1 MRSFLLMVVAGGAGT
16 AARYGLSLWLQN
28 GAGARFDFPLG
39 TLAVNVLGCLLLS
52 AITTVALQRAAPEMR
67 LILGTGFCGAFTTF
81 STFGVEADDLLRR
94 APASAFWYISGNLV
108 LGLGAIWAGRWL
120 ALQLLGRAAS

>member
-1 MRSFLLMVVAGGAGT
+1 MRSFLLMVLAGGAGT

-28 GAGARFDFPLG
+28 GARLDFPLG

-94 APASAFWYISGNLV
+94 APALAFWYIGGNLF
-108 LGLGAIWAGRWL
+108 LGLGAIWVGRWL
-120 ALQLLGRAAS
+120 ALQLLGRVAS